1 MPRLRPLEADLENR
15 TIIANIKY
23 EMEMS
28 NVNPSE
34 LAVVMRTSAKTVY
47 SRLKHPEE
55 FRIREQ
61 RAISKKLHVPIEQ
74 LITGKPT

>member
-1 MPRLRPLEADLENR
+1 MPKLRTPAAELQNR
-15 TIIANIKY
+15 TIVANIKY
-23 EMEMS
+23 GMEMS

-34 LAVVMRTSAKTVY
+34 LAVVMRTSPKTVY

-55 FRIREQ
+55 FRIREL
-61 RAISKKLHVPIEQ
+61 RAISKKLHIPIEQ